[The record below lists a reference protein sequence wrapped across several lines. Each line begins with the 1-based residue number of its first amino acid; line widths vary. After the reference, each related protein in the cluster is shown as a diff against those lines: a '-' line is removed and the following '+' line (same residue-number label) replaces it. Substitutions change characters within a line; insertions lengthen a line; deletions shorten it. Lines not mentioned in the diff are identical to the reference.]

1 MRKITTFVYVTYL
14 SKPKFKNMKQK
25 ISIIAL
31 LFVFGSVQAQN
42 GVLGEKA
49 LTEIRASYSLDPST
63 KALKNAIQSN
73 SNLKTLSLDGDVA
86 NSVDHTFKY
95 KARLNKTISNQQS
108 SGRCWMFTSMN
119 VLRPQLVEKFNLKS
133 FDFSHNYNY
142 FWDMFEKSNLF
153 LENIIQSADRSI
165 DDREVVQHFSSPI
178 DDGGVW
184 NHFYNISKKYGVVP
198 AEVMPETVHSNG
210 TSSMLSVIKER
221 LRKGGMDI
229 RNAADNKAKK
239 GEIEEIKLATLK
251 DIYRTLALCL
261 GEPPVVFDWTYTDA
275 DGNTK
280 TIKDY
285 TPLQFFADIVPENYT
300 PDNYI
305 MVMNDPTRPY
315 YTVYDIK
322 NYRNTEEGSN
332 WVYLNLPND
341 DLKSSALK
349 SIKAGES
356 MYISCDVGK
365 QLNSKAG
372 KMAIGMYDIESLLGI
387 DLEMDKRSRILSRQS
402 GSSHA
407 MTLMACDTDE
417 YDNPVKW
424 QVENSWGADSGHKGY
439 LTFTDEWF
447 DNYIFRVVVKSEYL
461 SDDARKAL
469 EGEVV
474 KLPIW
479 DYMF

>member
-1 MRKITTFVYVTYL
+1 MKLPIT
-14 SKPKFKNMKQK
+14 
-25 ISIIAL
+25 IIAL
-31 LFVFGSVQAQN
+31 SLVFTAANAQN
-42 GVLGEKA
+42 GAVDDKMLG
-49 LTEIRASYSLDPST
+49 EIRASFEVNSST
-63 KALKNAIQSN
+63 KAIKNAIQSN
-73 SNLKTLSLDGDVA
+73 ANLKALSLDNDVV
-86 NSVDHTFKY
+86 NSIDHTFKY
-95 KARLNKTISNQQS
+95 KAKLNSTISDQHS

-153 LENIIQSADRSI
+153 LENIIESADRTI
-165 DDREVVQHFSSPI
+165 DDREVVEYFRSPI

-198 AEVMPETVHSNG
+198 KEVMPETLHSNG
-210 TSSMLSVIKER
+210 TSSMRSIINER

-229 RNAADNKAKK
+229 RNAANNKAKSADL
-239 GEIEEIKLATLK
+239 EAIKLATLK
-251 DIYRTLALCL
+251 DIYRVLSLCL
-261 GEPPVVFDWTYTDA
+261 GEPPVKFDWSYTDS
-275 DGNTK
+275 DGNNK
-280 TIKDY
+280 VAKDY

-315 YTVYDIK
+315 YKVYDIK

-332 WVYLNLPND
+332 WIFLNLPNE
-341 DLKSSALK
+341 DLKAAALK

-365 QLNSKAG
+365 QSSYKAG
-372 KMAIGMYDIESLLGI
+372 VMAMGIYDTESLLGI
-387 DLEMDKRSRILSRQS
+387 DLSMDKRSRILSRQS

-417 YDNPVKW
+417 NDNPTKW
-424 QVENSWGADSGHKGY
+424 QVENSWGANSGHKGY

-461 SDDARKAL
+461 SEKAVKAL
-469 EGEVV
+469 DSKVV
-474 KLPIW
+474 NLPIW